1 MNRRAF
7 LTLGRRGRR
16 RVVELSCERLYMRW
30 VDARGRARPDDHHE
44 SPEIG
49 EPPTRIAAET
59 TDDLFAELD
68 RQLATADVLRIAD
81 EAWLQAPE
89 LRERVEVGLRAFER
103 RGGRVERAVRALVVA
118 LAWFVFGAAPAT
130 AQASGADEALRARV
144 EAALAAASDLPADS
158 ISVQVQGGVVTLS
171 GSVVCEDCGGS
182 STPGGAGTVQQTLGA
197 VVRAIPGV
205 ETLRFS
211 LRYRPAAPR

>member
-1 MNRRAF
+1 VNRRAF
-7 LTLGRRGRR
+7 LTLGRRGRK
-16 RVVELSCERLYMRW
+16 RVVGLSCERLYMRW
-30 VDARGRARPDDHHE
+30 VDATTHAAHAHAPDE
-44 SPEIG
+44 LFG
-49 EPPTRIAAET
+49 EPPTKVAAET

-68 RQLATADVLRIAD
+68 RELATADVLRITD
-81 EAWLQAPE
+81 EAWLRTPE
-89 LRERVEVGLRAFER
+89 LRERVEAGVRAFER

-118 LAWFVFGAAPAT
+118 LAFLVFGVVPAA
-130 AQASGADEALRARV
+130 AQSSAADEALRARV
-144 EAALAAASDLPADS
+144 EAAVAAASDLPADS

-211 LRYRPAAPR
+211 LRYRPVASR